1 MSKLVKNISRKTK
14 NIFNKLKKL
23 LTSKGA
29 DKSIY
34 ASVIVLSALGIVMI
48 GSAGVGSVTGESKTI
63 TKAINMMISQT
74 VFVLAGA
81 VMMIFIAR
89 VFKTRYIKHT
99 SSLVIYVIGL
109 VSMIICIF
117 WSAKGSHAWIKLG
130 SISIQPAEFMKIA
143 MILIL
148 SYFLTENESSFVVI
162 GKFKTEEMKKNFYQE
177 KLIKCV
183 VLPMILVG
191 IVIFVGLF
199 IQNDFGTTVI
209 LSLVCFMCFIGTPRK
224 YYKKYKRIAWLLIAV
239 GGVLAI
245 AVGTLVLKPYQI
257 ARIATWLDPL
267 KDPTGTS
274 YQIANSLV
282 AFSNGGLFGLGF
294 GNSKQKFGY
303 IPEAHN
309 DFIGSIIYEELGILG
324 LALIIIPT
332 SIIIFK
338 LLKYSSE
345 IKENKAKVILYGIAS
360 YFFFHLLINLGGV
373 SGLIPMT
380 GVPILLVSD
389 GGSSTISAFIAIGI
403 AQAIIAKYNRQK
415 YLSDIKDVPDFM

>member
-224 YYKKYKRIAWLLIAV
+224 YYKKYKRIAWFLIAV

>member
-1 MSKLVKNISRKTK
+1 MSKLIKNISRKTK

-34 ASVIVLSALGIVMI
+34 ASVVILSALGIVMI

-74 VFVLAGA
+74 IFVLAGA

-109 VSMIICIF
+109 VSMIICVF

-130 SISIQPAEFMKIA
+130 SVSIQPAEFMKIA

-162 GKFKTEEMKKNFYQE
+162 GKFKTEEMKKIFYQE

-183 VLPMILVG
+183 VLPMVLVA
-191 IVIFVGLF
+191 IVIFVGIF

-224 YYKKYKRIAWLLIAV
+224 YYKKYKRIAWFLIAV

-332 SIIIFK
+332 CIIIFK

-345 IKENKAKVILYGIAS
+345 IKENKAKVILYGISS

>member
-34 ASVIVLSALGIVMI
+34 ASVIILATLGIVMI

-130 SISIQPAEFMKIA
+130 PISIQPAEFMKIA

-162 GKFKTEEMKKNFYQE
+162 GKFKTEEMKKIFYQE

-191 IVIFVGLF
+191 IVIFVGIF

-224 YYKKYKRIAWLLIAV
+224 YYKKYKRIAWFLIAV

-267 KDPTGTS
+267 KDPTGSS

-338 LLKYSSE
+338 LLKYSSK
-345 IKENKAKVILYGIAS
+345 IKENKAKVILYGISS

>member
-1 MSKLVKNISRKTK
+1 MKNISRKIK
-14 NIFNKLKKL
+14 NVFDKLKKL

-34 ASVIVLSALGIVMI
+34 ASVIILATLGIVMI

-130 SISIQPAEFMKIA
+130 PISIQPAEFMKIA

-162 GKFKTEEMKKNFYQE
+162 GKFKTEEMKKIFYQE

-191 IVIFVGLF
+191 IVIFVGIF

-224 YYKKYKRIAWLLIAV
+224 YYKKYKRIAWFLIAV

-267 KDPTGTS
+267 KDPTGSS

-345 IKENKAKVILYGIAS
+345 IKENKSKVILYGISS